1 MKDVYVNVCSK
12 RYGYILTVNRIQ
24 TFNDNC
30 ISSASHGINFNIT
43 FEINTIRPEVNKI
56 FSGIVCMIISKG
68 IFINIQSKMKVLV
81 PFDKMN
87 GYTYQKSSNSY
98 TKKDVNNIELQTE
111 VSVKLIGIKYSKK
124 EFSCFAELV

>member
-1 MKDVYVNVCSK
+1 MQTLIVQEIICMEPKYLDSDIDKHILKKLKDVYVNVCSK

-68 IFINIQSKMKVLV
+68 IFINIQR
-81 PFDKMN
+81 FI
-87 GYTYQKSSNSY
+87 Y
-98 TKKDVNNIELQTE
+98 
-111 VSVKLIGIKYSKK
+111 
-124 EFSCFAELV
+124 F